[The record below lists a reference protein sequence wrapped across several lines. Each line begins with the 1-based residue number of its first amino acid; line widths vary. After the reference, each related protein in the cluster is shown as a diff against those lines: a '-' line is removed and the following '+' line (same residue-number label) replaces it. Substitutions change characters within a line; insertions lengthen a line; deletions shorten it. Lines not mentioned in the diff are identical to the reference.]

1 MSTGKA
7 TRASGRA
14 TISDVASIAK
24 TGKTSVSRYLNGE
37 QHLLSDDL
45 KQRIEQAIQQLDY
58 RPSQMAR
65 SLKGGQ
71 TRLIGL
77 ILADITNPYS
87 VDVMRGIE
95 AACRQHGFTLL
106 VCNTNNEVNQNSTT
120 CSCSAVTGW
129 KASWSTR
136 SACARKRYPHCNSRC
151 CQWC

>member
-1 MSTGKA
+1 MSTVKA

-77 ILADITNPYS
+77 ISPISPTPI
-87 VDVMRGIE
+87 RW
-95 AACRQHGFTLL
+95 T
-106 VCNTNNEVNQNSTT
+106 
-120 CSCSAVTGW
+120 
-129 KASWSTR
+129 
-136 SACARKRYPHCNSRC
+136 
-151 CQWC
+151 